1 MTTTAAQHPN
11 YEARIMDV
19 AHMDKFDAVAAKNGT
34 STIPP
39 LHGVILKAC
48 QGTDA
53 PDPKFMSRWVA
64 STNADRKSVV

>member
-1 MTTTAAQHPN
+1 
-11 YEARIMDV
+11 MDV

-34 STIPP
+34 ATIPP

-53 PDPKFMSRWVA
+53 PDPSSCPAGWPARTQG
-64 STNADRKSVV
+64 SG